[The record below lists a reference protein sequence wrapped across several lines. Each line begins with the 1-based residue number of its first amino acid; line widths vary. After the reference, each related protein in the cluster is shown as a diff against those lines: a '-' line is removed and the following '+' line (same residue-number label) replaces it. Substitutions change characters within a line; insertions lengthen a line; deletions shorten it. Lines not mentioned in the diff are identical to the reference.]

1 MVNKKAALVR
11 RLIYNHSTRTR
22 SRAGFFFV
30 STTPV
35 TGKDRNQNND

>member
-11 RLIYNHSTRTR
+11 RLINNHATRTR
-22 SRAGFFFV
+22 PRAGFFV